1 MNYAFG
7 DTTKGDYAYESA
19 PNSTD
24 LTWETVIT
32 KNIGLDLGF
41 LNNRLNVSFDAYI
54 RDTKDMLMAGKTLP
68 GVYGASSPRMN
79 VADLRT
85 KGWEASVTWGDS
97 WIMDFMPVTSNLS
110 IWMVTTRLNR
120 QHQLMTGKT

>member
-1 MNYAFG
+1 MSKVLIG
-7 DTTKGDYAYESA
+7 KQTTYFVLSADIDMQGIKWTCLLYTSA

-54 RDTKDMLMAGKTLP
+54 RDTKDMLNISVKTINNHIAFALDEI
-68 GVYGASSPRMN
+68 A
-79 VADLRT
+79 
-85 KGWEASVTWGDS
+85 K
-97 WIMDFMPVTSNLS
+97 
-110 IWMVTTRLNR
+110 RLNR
-120 QHQLMTGKT
+120 CV

>member
-1 MNYAFG
+1 MGNQKTVGYYDYLQLINTGAVLNYAFG

-68 GVYGASSPRMN
+68 GVYGASSPQNECGRLAYER
-79 VADLRT
+79 V
-85 KGWEASVTWGDS
+85 G
-97 WIMDFMPVTSNLS
+97 S
-110 IWMVTTRLNR
+110 IYYLGR
-120 QHQLMTGKT
+120 